1 MKAIVSIKISATGV
15 VIGSLLIGVLIVSGA
30 CTPVSA
36 ISPAPVSTPT
46 PTSPRTPEPT
56 PTPTP
61 TPTPAPSP
69 TPSPAPPT
77 ATLVPATTTPTKQ
90 GVFVVS
96 DLTVTPNTIRLFNY
110 ATVSVVVKNTGTEA
124 GTYTAVLK
132 IITAGTGQRATITPN
147 SSQDITLAG
156 GESKT
161 VTFSVSVMGNGTH
174 IVSIEDLSERLS
186 VDSQI

>member
-1 MKAIVSIKISATGV
+1 M
-15 VIGSLLIGVLIVSGA
+15 
-30 CTPVSA
+30 
-36 ISPAPVSTPT
+36 
-46 PTSPRTPEPT
+46 
-56 PTPTP
+56 
-61 TPTPAPSP
+61 
-69 TPSPAPPT
+69 
-77 ATLVPATTTPTKQ
+77 
-90 GVFVVS
+90 
-96 DLTVTPNTIRLFNY
+96 
-110 ATVSVVVKNTGTEA
+110 VKNTGTEP

-132 IITAGTGQRATITPN
+132 VITAGTGQRATITPN